1 MLISKTDK
9 DIIRKK
15 NYRSIS
21 FMNMGENVKT
31 NTNNNK
37 KKSSNILKGQC
48 IKTKLDSAPQ
58 GCKIDLTLE
67 NQSM

>member
-1 MLISKTDK
+1 
-9 DIIRKK
+9 
-15 NYRSIS
+15 
-21 FMNMGENVKT
+21 MNMGENVKT
-31 NTNNNK
+31 NINNNK